1 MKLVDKMKDERLG
14 IAILYNFSK
23 GYEKPVPMELY
34 DIVLPFIYH
43 DAFRKEI
50 LKHDTLKDV
59 MEASIEADPHFKE
72 VILEA
77 INDDEGITSKALG
90 MAMMGGMLTYEMID
104 GKVCGKLHE
113 AEVLDFNECI
123 IFGKMMQDHTKEEIL
138 DLLHQELRIVFLQV
152 ETLGKDVDTHIF
164 DDLGRVTYHENVDQL
179 DVISLC
185 KDADIVI
192 TNKNLFR
199 KVEIDRC
206 PYLKMIAVTAT
217 GTNNVDLDYAKE
229 KGIRVANVKG
239 YSTEAVA
246 QLTLALCLELIEH
259 TSRYDSYVKSHQY
272 EKDKVFSFFGYSF
285 HELSTMTWGIVGLG
299 AIGQRVARIAEAL
312 GCQVQYYST
321 TGHHQDEHFKQ
332 VDFDTLLKTS
342 DIISIHSP
350 LTKET
355 EHLFDAEAFKKMK
368 DTAYLINVGRGPII
382 DEEALSDALNN
393 NLIAGA
399 GLDVFEKEPLPSTSP
414 LYSVD
419 PHKVVFTPHVA
430 WGSVE
435 ARHRLILEV
444 RENIIAF
451 IKGEDRNNC

>member
-1 MKLVDKMKDERLG
+1 M
-14 IAILYNFSK
+14 
-23 GYEKPVPMELY
+23 
-34 DIVLPFIYH
+34 
-43 DAFRKEI
+43 
-50 LKHDTLKDV
+50 
-59 MEASIEADPHFKE
+59 
-72 VILEA
+72 ILEA
-77 INDDEGITSKALG
+77 VNDDEGITSKALG

-299 AIGQRVARIAEAL
+299 AIGQRVAR
-312 GCQVQYYST
+312 
-321 TGHHQDEHFKQ
+321 
-332 VDFDTLLKTS
+332 DTLLKTS

-355 EHLFDAEAFKKMK
+355 EHLFNAEAFKKMK

-419 PHKVVFTPHVA
+419 PQKVVFTPHVA

>member
-23 GYEKPVPMELY
+23 GYEKPVPMALY
-34 DIVLPFIYH
+34 DIVLPFMYH
-43 DAFRKEI
+43 DVFRREI
-50 LKHDTLKDV
+50 LKHDQLKDI
-59 MEASIEADPHFKE
+59 IEACIEEDPHFKE
-72 VILEA
+72 DVLEA
-77 INDDEGITSKALG
+77 INNDEGITSKALG
-90 MAMMGGMLTYEMID
+90 MAMMNGMLTYEMID
-104 GKVCGKLHE
+104 GQVCGKLHE
-113 AEVLDFNECI
+113 AEVLDFNECL
-123 IFGKMMQDHTKEEIL
+123 IFGKMMQDHTKQDIL
-138 DLLHQELRIVFLQV
+138 DLLHQELRIVFLQA
-152 ETLGKDVDTHIF
+152 ETLGKDVDIHIF
-164 DDLGRVTYHENVDQL
+164 DDLGRVTYHEHVDQL
-179 DVISLC
+179 DVIPLC
-185 KDADIVI
+185 KNADIVI

-199 KVEIDRC
+199 KREIDRC
-206 PYLKMIAVTAT
+206 PHLKMIAVTAT

-259 TSRYDSYVKSHQY
+259 TSQYDAYVKSQQY
-272 EKDKVFSFFGYSF
+272 EKDQVFSFFGYPF
-285 HELSTMTWGIVGLG
+285 QELSDLTWGIVGLG

-312 GCQVQYYST
+312 GCKVQYYST
-321 TGHHQDEHFKQ
+321 TGHHQDEHFTQ

-350 LTKET
+350 LTEDT
-355 EHLFDAEAFKKMK
+355 EHLFNAEAFKKMK
-368 DTAYLINVGRGPII
+368 ETAYIINVGRGPII
-382 DEEALSDALNN
+382 DEKALSDALNN
-393 NLIAGA
+393 GEIAGA

-430 WGSVE
+430 WASKE

-444 RENIIAF
+444 RENIVAF